1 MAFNVSG
8 LTNRQSKLIIL
19 TRKEEIIKLLFHE
32 LIHYVGLD
40 AVLVGK
46 TYQVKWNIKNRMV
59 NISEAY
65 TEFVSI
71 IMYCM
76 FVSIHLKPVVKMDLL
91 RLLNELLSTEIQYS
105 VKLSANI
112 LKLYGYS
119 FDTYQKFFKTV
130 DGSPKSSPI
139 CTWEYVFLRTVLF
152 LGLDQFS
159 DIETFKL
166 NNKTKDIALS
176 ILRNDTELIEQ
187 LKVYMSD
194 TQLPANIAYTSI
206 ELDWDTI

>member
-1 MAFNVSG
+1 
-8 LTNRQSKLIIL
+8 
-19 TRKEEIIKLLFHE
+19 
-32 LIHYVGLD
+32 
-40 AVLVGK
+40 
-46 TYQVKWNIKNRMV
+46 MV

-91 RLLNELLSTEIQYS
+91 RLLNELLSAEIQYS

-119 FDTYQKFFKTV
+119 FDTYPKFFKTV
-130 DGSPKSSPI
+130 DDSPKSSPI